1 MLNLACGPSV
11 CAGFMASNIHYKL
24 QYFLIDFYCSV
35 TIVFCLM
42 KQKPIS
48 GPFPLCSYSNV

>member
-1 MLNLACGPSV
+1 MLNLAR
-11 CAGFMASNIHYKL
+11 AASNAQLYRFHIHYKL
-24 QYFLIDFYCSV
+24 QYFPIDFYCSV

-48 GPFPLCSYSNV
+48 GPFSV